1 LVLKNG
7 AEFAVKYLSG
17 VRGVTN
23 SITLKPQVSRIEVK
37 DKIEDAVKRN
47 AEVDARRISVQ
58 AADGKVTLKVMC
70 APGLKRTKLHCSMCR
85 ARRNRSSQSN
95 LGCAVNRQ
103 TCGYSLVCNSRL
115 SCAHCLR
122 WGSFCETGLARIQR
136 TTIDFDRVGEF
147 TKTLEYPA
155 KSFKHDVD
163 RTRRFGRAFIDTKG
177 FRTMNRI
184 AANGLTLKELEQI
197 EEAAHRS
204 QTPEAKSVLRV
215 AAALREALQIKEAAR
230 VLGAQ
235 LKKKPDCDNKDE
247 GKL

>member
-1 LVLKNG
+1 MVLKNG

-122 WGSFCETGLARIQR
+122 WGSFCETGLAAFARPGWRGYNEQQLILIESENSQKLWNTRLKVSSTTSIGQEDSVEPSLIQ
-136 TTIDFDRVGEF
+136 
-147 TKTLEYPA
+147 
-155 KSFKHDVD
+155 
-163 RTRRFGRAFIDTKG
+163 
-177 FRTMNRI
+177 
-184 AANGLTLKELEQI
+184 
-197 EEAAHRS
+197 
-204 QTPEAKSVLRV
+204 
-215 AAALREALQIKEAAR
+215 
-230 VLGAQ
+230 
-235 LKKKPDCDNKDE
+235 KDSE
-247 GKL
+247 R